1 MTYSAMTVSYSK
13 ENVMKKSVFLLPVL
27 ALSFA
32 FSAFALD
39 LTAAKS
45 QGLVGETASGYLAT
59 VKNSADAKSLVDSI
73 NAKRKAKYAQL
84 AKKHGITLAQVEQQ
98 AGKKALQKTAK
109 GHFVKVNG
117 KWVKK

>member
-1 MTYSAMTVSYSK
+1 MTYLATIASYSK
-13 ENVMKKSVFLLPVL
+13 EIIMKKSVFLLPVI

-39 LTAAKS
+39 LGTAKS
-45 QGLVGETASGYLAT
+45 QGIVGETASGYLAA
-59 VKNSADAKSLVDSI
+59 VKNTAEAKKVVDAI
-73 NAKRKAKYAQL
+73 NAKRKAKYQQL
-84 AKKHGITLAQVEQQ
+84 AKKHGISLAQVEQQ
-98 AGKKALQKTAK
+98 AGKKAMQKTAK

>member
-1 MTYSAMTVSYSK
+1 
-13 ENVMKKSVFLLPVL
+13 MKKSVLLLPFV

-45 QGLVGETASGYLAT
+45 QGLVGETASGYLGA
-59 VKNSADAKSLVDSI
+59 VENNAEIQALIDDI
-73 NAKRKAKYAQL
+73 NAKRKAKYEQL
-84 AKKHGITLAQVEQQ
+84 AEKHGITLAQVEQQ
-98 AGKKALQKTAK
+98 AGKKALQKTEK
-109 GHFVKVNG
+109 GHFVQVNG